1 MEAFWNSCT
10 GSELLGYYSDKIIF
24 KISVYTISKPT
35 IYKIELYDLNG
46 NKSEDLFQY
55 LEETK
60 EIVEEWCKGF
70 PIQIKFIEHKIV
82 DINGKLKIPQIKT
95 NFINRILSP
104 RTSPKSRTASPKN
117 SPKSRTP
124 SPKNSPKSRTPSPKN
139 SPKSRTPSP
148 VFLNKNR
155 NYKVDSK

>member
-1 MEAFWNSCT
+1 MKAFWNSCT

-104 RTSPKSRTASPKN
+104 RTNPKN

-139 SPKSRTPSP
+139 SP

>member
-104 RTSPKSRTASPKN
+104 RTSPKN

-139 SPKSRTPSP
+139 SP